1 MKRYEVTKSRWPS
14 GDVEWR
20 LFERES
26 VRYTDPVKGRVTGEA
41 LPEGVVTTPTY
52 RQAIS
57 TLSLS

>member
-26 VRYTDPVKGRVTGEA
+26 VRYIDPVKGRVTGEA

-52 RQAIS
+52 R
-57 TLSLS
+57 